1 MTIAG
6 TTLGKSGSGAVPRPV
21 GAPTLPDVH
30 APDGSEI
37 RFLLGIDQGT
47 TRSSVVQVTLAAGQI
62 SRPVRHR
69 TVEECWYVLSGT
81 GDVWRAPETDGSG
94 GEIDRVRTGD
104 ALAIPVG
111 WAFQFKADDEASL
124 TFLCVTMPPWPGADE
139 AVAVDQGGLGRPT
152 V

>member
-1 MTIAG
+1 MTIAA
-6 TTLGKSGSGAVPRPV
+6 TTPGKSDNTAVPRPV
-21 GAPTLPDVH
+21 GARTVPDVH

-37 RFLLGIDQGT
+37 RSLLGADQGT
-47 TRSSVVQVTLAAGQI
+47 TRSSVVEVTLAACQV

-81 GDVWRAPETDGSG
+81 GEVWRDPEAASSG
-94 GEIDRVRTGD
+94 GHIDHVRPGD

-111 WAFQFKADDEASL
+111 WAFQFKADAESPL
-124 TFLCVTMPPWPGADE
+124 RFLCVTMPPWPGADE
-139 AVAVDQGGLGRPT
+139 AVAVAHGGLGEPT

>member
-6 TTLGKSGSGAVPRPV
+6 TTLGKSDSGAIPQPV
-21 GAPTLPDVH
+21 RAPTLPDVH

-37 RFLLGIDQGT
+37 RFLLGTDHGS
-47 TRSSVVQVTLAAGQI
+47 TRSSLVQVSLAVGQV

-69 TVEECWYVLSGT
+69 TVEECWYVLSGN
-81 GDVWRAPETDGSG
+81 GQVWREPDADASG
-94 GEIDRVRTGD
+94 GQIDPVRPGD

-139 AVAVDQGGLGRPT
+139 AVAVDHGGLGKPT